1 MSFYLVPVDSSWLN
15 DARLRDVL
23 VGNLKARVQEQ
34 IQSLTLTREF
44 AKGTE
49 NIRVFDAGNAVVV
62 EIQDGK
68 GVALEKGVQAHQ
80 MKAHEGATVPIRT
93 AQGTIFRKV
102 TSLSLMM
109 GKWRSRGFAARGR
122 VKGAIDRTL
131 RNSHEIVMDSKH
143 QLLSAEPP
151 RIRDILGVR

>member
-1 MSFYLVPVDSSWLN
+1 MGFYLVPVDQHWLN
-15 DARLRDVL
+15 DTRLRDVL
-23 VGNLKARVQEQ
+23 VGNLKARIEEE
-34 IQSLTLTREF
+34 IRSLNLTREF
-44 AKGTE
+44 SKGTE
-49 NIRVFDAGNAVVV
+49 SIKVFEAGNAVVV
-62 EIQDGK
+62 EIRDGK
-68 GVALEKGVQAHQ
+68 GAALEKGVAPHQ
-80 MKAHEGATVPIRT
+80 MTQLEGSTVPIKT

-131 RNSHEIVMDSKH
+131 SKSHEIVMDSKR
-143 QLLSAEPP
+143 QLLTAEPP